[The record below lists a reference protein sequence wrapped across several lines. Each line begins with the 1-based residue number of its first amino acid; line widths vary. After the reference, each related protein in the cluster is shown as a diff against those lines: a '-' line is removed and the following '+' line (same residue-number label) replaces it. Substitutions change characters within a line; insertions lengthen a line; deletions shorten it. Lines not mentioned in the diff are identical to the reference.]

1 MRKISML
8 TIVVLA
14 LSLVFSA
21 LASAQT
27 KTIEAWHIY
36 VTNHQTRPTL
46 DNAIARFEA
55 ANPGVK
61 IESVPVVND
70 EYKTKLM
77 IAMGAGDEP
86 DIFLSWGG
94 GPLLEYVNAGK
105 VWDMKEALIETGLI
119 DNFMDVTLGPVS
131 FHDGIYGVPLNNVV
145 GAVVFYRTDIF
156 ERFGLKIPTTF
167 EELMEVGAV
176 LKANNIYPFT
186 LANFNRWTGSMF
198 FMYLVDRIGGPET
211 FANAANRTGG
221 AFNDEP
227 FVRAGEIIQELVAA
241 NMFPPGF
248 NSMNEDYGQSR
259 TLLYTGQAAMYL
271 MGSWATATI
280 TAENPDVLQY
290 IDFFPFPAVEG
301 GLGDPTNM
309 IGTPGNN
316 YFSIAASSE
325 NKELALEF
333 LRYMTDRTSA
343 ESLVKANAIPPF
355 VGGSDLLTNPLMI
368 KLFET
373 VESANHVQLWYD
385 QYLPPELAQVHLDTT
400 QALFGGTMTPQEAAD
415 RMEEAARRFY
425 NE

>member
-1 MRKISML
+1 MKRTGLVIA
-8 TIVVLA
+8 VLA
-14 LSLVFSA
+14 LCMMLSGAA
-21 LASAQT
+21 LAQ
-27 KTIEAWHIY
+27 TIEVWHIY
-36 VTNHQTRPTL
+36 VSNHQTRPTL
-46 DNAIARFEA
+46 DHAIERFEA

-61 IESVPVVND
+61 IESVPIVND

-77 IAMGAGDEP
+77 ISMGAGDEP

-105 VWDMKEALIETGLI
+105 VWDMKDALEETGLK
-119 DNFMDVTLGPVS
+119 DNFMDVTLGPVN
-131 FHDGIYGVPLNNVV
+131 FNGGIYGVPLNNVV
-145 GAVVFYRTDIF
+145 GAAIFYRTDIF
-156 ERFGLKIPTTF
+156 ERLGLEIPTTL
-167 EELMEVGAV
+167 EELYEVAEV

-211 FANAANRTGG
+211 FENAANRTGG

-227 FVRAGEIIQELVAA
+227 FVRAGEIIQDMVDAGF
-241 NMFPPGF
+241 FPPGF

-280 TAENPDVLQY
+280 TTENPDVLEN
-290 IDFFPFPAVEG
+290 IDFFLFPAVEG
-301 GLGDPTNM
+301 GKGDPTNM

-316 YFSIAASSE
+316 YFSISNKCE

-333 LRYMTDRTSA
+333 LRYMTDSTSA
-343 ESLVKANAIPPF
+343 ELLVQANAIPPF
-355 VGGSDLLTNPLMI
+355 VGGGDLLTNPLMI

-373 VESANHVQLWYD
+373 VQAANNVQLWYD

-400 QALFGGTMTPQEAAD
+400 QAIFGGSMTPQEAAD
-415 RMEEAARRFY
+415 AMEAAAQRFY

>member
-1 MRKISML
+1 MKRLGIL
-8 TIVVLA
+8 ATALA
-14 LSLVFSA
+14 LCLLLTAGA
-21 LASAQT
+21 LAQT
-27 KTIEAWHIY
+27 LEAWHIY
-36 VTNHQTRPTL
+36 VANHQTRPTL
-46 DNAIARFEA
+46 DHAIERFEA
-55 ANPGVK
+55 DNPGVK
-61 IESVPVVND
+61 IESVPIIND

-94 GPLLEYVNAGK
+94 GPLLEYVKAGK
-105 VWDMKEALIETGLI
+105 VWDMKDALIESGLM
-119 DNFMDVTLGPVS
+119 DNFMEVTLGPVT
-131 FHDGIYGVPLNNVV
+131 FDGGVYGVPLNNVV

-156 ERFGLKIPTTF
+156 ERLGLEIPTTL
-167 EELMEVGAV
+167 EELYAVAEV

-227 FVRAGEIIQELVAA
+227 FVRAGEIIQDMVKAGL
-241 NMFPPGF
+241 FPPGF

-280 TAENPDVLQY
+280 TTENPDVLQY

-301 GLGDPTNM
+301 GQGDPSNM

-316 YFSIAASSE
+316 YFSISASCE
-325 NKELALEF
+325 HKELALEF

-343 ESLVKANAIPPF
+343 ELLTQANAIPPF
-355 VGGSDLLTNPLMI
+355 VGGSELLTNPLMI

-373 VESANHVQLWYD
+373 VQAANHVQLWYD

-400 QALFGGTMTPQEAAD
+400 QAIFGLTMTPQEAAD
-415 RMEEAARRFY
+415 RMEEAARRYY

>member
-1 MRKISML
+1 VKRTGLVIA
-8 TIVVLA
+8 VLA
-14 LSLVFSA
+14 LCMMLSGAA
-21 LASAQT
+21 LAQ
-27 KTIEAWHIY
+27 TIEVWHIY
-36 VTNHQTRPTL
+36 VSNHQTRPTL
-46 DNAIARFEA
+46 DHAIERFEA

-61 IESVPVVND
+61 IESVPIVND

-77 IAMGAGDEP
+77 ISMGAGDEP

-105 VWDMKEALIETGLI
+105 VWDMKDALEETGLK
-119 DNFMDVTLGPVS
+119 DNFMDVTLGPVN
-131 FHDGIYGVPLNNVV
+131 FNGGIYGVPLNNVV
-145 GAVVFYRTDIF
+145 GAAIFYRTDIF
-156 ERFGLKIPTTF
+156 ERLGLEIPTTL
-167 EELMEVGAV
+167 EELYEVAEV

-211 FANAANRTGG
+211 FENAANRTGG

-227 FVRAGEIIQELVAA
+227 FVRAGEIIQDMVDAGF
-241 NMFPPGF
+241 FPPGF

-280 TAENPDVLQY
+280 TTENPDVLEN
-290 IDFFPFPAVEG
+290 IDFFLFPAVEG
-301 GLGDPTNM
+301 GKGDPTNM

-316 YFSIAASSE
+316 YFSISNKCE

-333 LRYMTDRTSA
+333 LRYMTDSTSA
-343 ESLVKANAIPPF
+343 ELLVQANAIPPF
-355 VGGSDLLTNPLMI
+355 VGGGDLLTNPLMI

-373 VESANHVQLWYD
+373 VQAANNVQLWYD

-400 QALFGGTMTPQEAAD
+400 QAIFGGTMTPQEAAD
-415 RMEEAARRFY
+415 AMEAAAQRFY
-425 NE
+425 NEQS

>member
-1 MRKISML
+1 MKRTGLVIA
-8 TIVVLA
+8 VLA
-14 LSLVFSA
+14 LCMMLSGAA
-21 LASAQT
+21 LAQ
-27 KTIEAWHIY
+27 TIEVWHIY
-36 VTNHQTRPTL
+36 VSNHQTRPTL
-46 DNAIARFEA
+46 DYAIERFEA

-61 IESVPVVND
+61 IESVPIVND

-77 IAMGAGDEP
+77 ISMGAGDEP

-105 VWDMKEALIETGLI
+105 VWDMKDALEETGLK
-119 DNFMDVTLGPVS
+119 DNFMDVTLGPVN
-131 FHDGIYGVPLNNVV
+131 FNGGIYGVPLNNVV
-145 GAVVFYRTDIF
+145 GAAIFYRTDIF
-156 ERFGLKIPTTF
+156 ERLGLEIPTTL
-167 EELMEVGAV
+167 EELYEVAEV

-211 FANAANRTGG
+211 FENAANRTGG

-227 FVRAGEIIQELVAA
+227 FVRAGEIIQDMVDAGF
-241 NMFPPGF
+241 FPPGF

-280 TAENPDVLQY
+280 TTENPDVLEN
-290 IDFFPFPAVEG
+290 IDFFLFPAVEG
-301 GLGDPTNM
+301 GKGDPTNM

-316 YFSIAASSE
+316 YFSISNKCE

-333 LRYMTDRTSA
+333 LRYMTDSTSA
-343 ESLVKANAIPPF
+343 ELLVQANAIPPF
-355 VGGSDLLTNPLMI
+355 VGGGDLLTNPLMI

-373 VESANHVQLWYD
+373 VQAANNVQLWYD

-400 QALFGGTMTPQEAAD
+400 QAIFGGTMTPQEAAD
-415 RMEEAARRFY
+415 AMEAAAQRFY

>member
-1 MRKISML
+1 MKKLGIFAIVMALCL
-8 TIVVLA
+8 T
-14 LSLVFSA
+14 FSA
-21 LASAQT
+21 AAFAQT
-27 KTIEAWHIY
+27 LEAWHIY
-36 VTNHQTRPTL
+36 VANHQTRPTL

-61 IESVPVVND
+61 IESVPIIND

-94 GPLLEYVNAGK
+94 GPLLEYVRAGK
-105 VWDMKEALIETGLI
+105 VWDMTEALNETGLI
-119 DNFMDVTLGPVS
+119 DNFMDVSLGPVK
-131 FHDGIYGVPLNNVV
+131 FDGGIYGVPLNNVV
-145 GAVVFYRTDIF
+145 GAAIFYRTDIF
-156 ERFGLKIPTTF
+156 ERLGLEIPTTM
-167 EELMEVGAV
+167 EELYEVAEV

-211 FANAANRTGG
+211 FENAANRTGG

-227 FVRAGEIIQELVAA
+227 FVRAGEMIQEMVQAGF
-241 NMFPPGF
+241 FPPGF

-271 MGSWATATI
+271 MGSWATATN
-280 TAENPDVLQY
+280 TTENPDLQQY

-301 GLGDPTNM
+301 GKGDPSNM

-316 YFSIAASSE
+316 YFSISSKCE
-325 NKELALEF
+325 NKDLAIEF
-333 LRYMTDRTSA
+333 LKYMTDKESA
-343 ESLVKANAIPPF
+343 QLLVQANAIPPF
-355 VGGSDLLTNPLMI
+355 VGGSELLTNPLMI

-373 VESANHVQLWYD
+373 VQAANNVQLWYD

-400 QALFGGTMTPQEAAD
+400 QAIFGGTMTPQEAAD

>member
-1 MRKISML
+1 MKRTGLVIA
-8 TIVVLA
+8 VLA
-14 LSLVFSA
+14 LCMMLSGAA
-21 LASAQT
+21 LAQ
-27 KTIEAWHIY
+27 TIEVWHIY
-36 VTNHQTRPTL
+36 VSNHQTRPTL
-46 DNAIARFEA
+46 DHAIERFEA

-61 IESVPVVND
+61 IESVPIVND

-77 IAMGAGDEP
+77 ISMGAGDEP

-105 VWDMKEALIETGLI
+105 VWDMKDALEETGLK
-119 DNFMDVTLGPVS
+119 DNFMDVTLGPVN
-131 FHDGIYGVPLNNVV
+131 FNGGIYGVPLNNVV
-145 GAVVFYRTDIF
+145 GAAIFYRTDIF
-156 ERFGLKIPTTF
+156 ERLGLEIPTTL
-167 EELMEVGAV
+167 EELYEVAEV

-211 FANAANRTGG
+211 FENAANRTGG

-227 FVRAGEIIQELVAA
+227 FVRAGEIIQDMVDAGF
-241 NMFPPGF
+241 FPPGF

-280 TAENPDVLQY
+280 TTENPDVLEN
-290 IDFFPFPAVEG
+290 IDFFLFPAVEG
-301 GLGDPTNM
+301 GKGDPTNM

-316 YFSIAASSE
+316 YFSISNKCE

-333 LRYMTDRTSA
+333 LRYMTDSTSA
-343 ESLVKANAIPPF
+343 ELLVQANAIPPF
-355 VGGSDLLTNPLMI
+355 VGGGDLLTNPLMI

-373 VESANHVQLWYD
+373 VQAANNVQLWYD

-400 QALFGGTMTPQEAAD
+400 QAIFGGTMTPQEAAD
-415 RMEEAARRFY
+415 AMEAAAQRFY

>member
-1 MRKISML
+1 MRRNSIL
-8 TIVVLA
+8 VIAVLA
-14 LSLVFSA
+14 LSMMFSG
-21 LASAQT
+21 LAMAQNLE
-27 KTIEAWHIY
+27 IWHIY
-36 VTNHQTRPTL
+36 VTNHQTRPML
-46 DNAIARFEA
+46 ENAIARFEA

-61 IESVPVVND
+61 VESIPVVND

-86 DIFLSWGG
+86 DLFLSWGG

-105 VWDMKEALIETGLI
+105 VWNMKDGLLETGLM
-119 DNFMDVTLGPVS
+119 DNFMEVTLGPVN

-156 ERFGLKIPTTF
+156 ERLGLEIPTNF
-167 EELMEVGAV
+167 DELMEVAKV
-176 LKANNIYPFT
+176 LRANNIHPFT
-186 LANFNRWTGSMF
+186 LANHNRWTGSMYY
-198 FMYLVDRIGGPET
+198 MYLVDRIGGPET

-227 FVRAGEIIQELVAA
+227 FVRAGEVIQEMVAA

-248 NSMNEDYGQSR
+248 NSMDEDYGQSR

-316 YFSIAASSE
+316 YFSIAESSP
-325 NKELALEF
+325 NKELALEL
-333 LRYMTDRTSA
+333 LRYMTDQTAA
-343 ESLVKANAIPPF
+343 EMLVEANAIPPF

-373 VESANHVQLWYD
+373 VEAANHVQLWYD

-400 QALFGGTMTPQEAAD
+400 QAVFGGSMTPQEAAD

>member
-1 MRKISML
+1 MPI
-8 TIVVLA
+8 I
-14 LSLVFSA
+14 
-21 LASAQT
+21 
-27 KTIEAWHIY
+27 
-36 VTNHQTRPTL
+36 
-46 DNAIARFEA
+46 
-55 ANPGVK
+55 
-61 IESVPVVND
+61 ND

-94 GPLLEYVNAGK
+94 GPLLEYVRAGK
-105 VWDMKEALIETGLI
+105 VWDMTEALNETGLI
-119 DNFMDVTLGPVS
+119 DNFMDVSLGPVK
-131 FHDGIYGVPLNNVV
+131 FDGGIYGVPLNNVV
-145 GAVVFYRTDIF
+145 GAAIFYRTDIF
-156 ERFGLKIPTTF
+156 ERLGLEIPTTM
-167 EELMEVGAV
+167 EELYEVAEV

-198 FMYLVDRIGGPET
+198 FMYLVDRIGGSET
-211 FANAANRTGG
+211 FENAANRTGG

-227 FVRAGEIIQELVAA
+227 FVRAGEMIQEMVQAGF
-241 NMFPPGF
+241 FPPGF

-280 TAENPDVLQY
+280 TTENPDVLQY

-301 GLGDPTNM
+301 GKGDPSNM

-316 YFSIAASSE
+316 YFSISSKCE
-325 NKELALEF
+325 NKDLAIEF
-333 LRYMTDRTSA
+333 LKYMTDKESA
-343 ESLVKANAIPPF
+343 QLLVQANAIPPF
-355 VGGSDLLTNPLMI
+355 VGGSELLTNPLMI

-373 VESANHVQLWYD
+373 VQAANNVQLWYD
-385 QYLPPELAQVHLDTT
+385 QYLPPDLAQVHLDTT
-400 QALFGGTMTPQEAAD
+400 QAIFGGTMTPQEAAD

>member
-1 MRKISML
+1 M
-8 TIVVLA
+8 
-14 LSLVFSA
+14 
-21 LASAQT
+21 
-27 KTIEAWHIY
+27 
-36 VTNHQTRPTL
+36 

-61 IESVPVVND
+61 IESVPIIND

-94 GPLLEYVNAGK
+94 GPLLEYVRAGK
-105 VWDMKEALIETGLI
+105 VWDMTEALNETGLI
-119 DNFMDVTLGPVS
+119 DNFMDVSLGPVK
-131 FHDGIYGVPLNNVV
+131 FDGGIYGVPLNNVV
-145 GAVVFYRTDIF
+145 GAAIFYRTDIF
-156 ERFGLKIPTTF
+156 ERLGLEIPTTM
-167 EELMEVGAV
+167 EELYEVAEV

-211 FANAANRTGG
+211 FENAANRTGG

-227 FVRAGEIIQELVAA
+227 FVRAGEMIQEMVQAGF
-241 NMFPPGF
+241 FPPGF

-280 TAENPDVLQY
+280 TTENPDVLQY

-301 GLGDPTNM
+301 GKGDPSNM

-316 YFSIAASSE
+316 YFSISSKCE
-325 NKELALEF
+325 NKDLAIEF
-333 LRYMTDRTSA
+333 LKYMTDKESA
-343 ESLVKANAIPPF
+343 QLLVQANAIPPF
-355 VGGSDLLTNPLMI
+355 VGGSELLTNPLMI

-373 VESANHVQLWYD
+373 VQAANNVQLWYD
-385 QYLPPELAQVHLDTT
+385 QYLPPDLAQVHLDTT
-400 QALFGGTMTPQEAAD
+400 QAIFGGTMTPQEAAD

>member
-1 MRKISML
+1 VKRTGLVIA
-8 TIVVLA
+8 VLA
-14 LSLVFSA
+14 LCMMLSGAA
-21 LASAQT
+21 LAQ
-27 KTIEAWHIY
+27 TIEVWHIY
-36 VTNHQTRPTL
+36 VSNHQTRPTL
-46 DNAIARFEA
+46 DHAIERFEA

-61 IESVPVVND
+61 IESVPIVND

-77 IAMGAGDEP
+77 ISMGAGDEP

-105 VWDMKEALIETGLI
+105 VWDMKDALEETGLK
-119 DNFMDVTLGPVS
+119 DNFMDVTLGPVN
-131 FHDGIYGVPLNNVV
+131 FNGGIYGVPLNNVV
-145 GAVVFYRTDIF
+145 GAAIFYRTDIF
-156 ERFGLKIPTTF
+156 ERLGLEIPTTL
-167 EELMEVGAV
+167 EELYEVAEV

-211 FANAANRTGG
+211 FENAANRTGG

-227 FVRAGEIIQELVAA
+227 FVRAGEIIQDMVDAGF
-241 NMFPPGF
+241 FPPGF

-280 TAENPDVLQY
+280 TTENPDVLEN
-290 IDFFPFPAVEG
+290 IDFFLFPAVEG
-301 GLGDPTNM
+301 GKGDPTNM

-316 YFSIAASSE
+316 YFSISNKCE

-333 LRYMTDRTSA
+333 LRYMTDSTSA
-343 ESLVKANAIPPF
+343 ELLVQANAIPPF
-355 VGGSDLLTNPLMI
+355 VGGGDLLTNPLMI

-373 VESANHVQLWYD
+373 VQAANNVQLWYD

-400 QALFGGTMTPQEAAD
+400 QAIFGGTMTPQEAAD
-415 RMEEAARRFY
+415 AMEAAAQRFY

>member
-1 MRKISML
+1 MML
-8 TIVVLA
+8 SGA
-14 LSLVFSA
+14 A
-21 LASAQT
+21 LAQ
-27 KTIEAWHIY
+27 TIEVWHIY
-36 VTNHQTRPTL
+36 VSNHQTRPTL
-46 DNAIARFEA
+46 DHAIERFEA

-61 IESVPVVND
+61 IESVPIVND

-77 IAMGAGDEP
+77 ISMGAGDEP

-105 VWDMKEALIETGLI
+105 VWDMKDALEETGLK
-119 DNFMDVTLGPVS
+119 DNFMDVTLGPVN
-131 FHDGIYGVPLNNVV
+131 FNGGIYGVPLNNVV
-145 GAVVFYRTDIF
+145 GAAIFYRTDIF
-156 ERFGLKIPTTF
+156 ERLGLEIPTTL
-167 EELMEVGAV
+167 EELYEVAEV

-211 FANAANRTGG
+211 FENAANRTGG

-227 FVRAGEIIQELVAA
+227 FVRAGEIIQDMVDAGF
-241 NMFPPGF
+241 FPPGF

-280 TAENPDVLQY
+280 TTENPDVLEN
-290 IDFFPFPAVEG
+290 IDFFLFPAVEG
-301 GLGDPTNM
+301 GKGDPTNM

-316 YFSIAASSE
+316 YFSISNKCE

-333 LRYMTDRTSA
+333 LRYMTDSTSA
-343 ESLVKANAIPPF
+343 ELLVQANAIPPF
-355 VGGSDLLTNPLMI
+355 VGGGDLLTNPLMI

-373 VESANHVQLWYD
+373 VQAANNVQLWYD

-400 QALFGGTMTPQEAAD
+400 QAIFGGTMTPQEAAD
-415 RMEEAARRFY
+415 AMEAAAQRFY

>member
-1 MRKISML
+1 MML
-8 TIVVLA
+8 SGA
-14 LSLVFSA
+14 A
-21 LASAQT
+21 LAQ
-27 KTIEAWHIY
+27 TIEVWHIY
-36 VTNHQTRPTL
+36 VSNHQTRPTL
-46 DNAIARFEA
+46 DHAIERFEA

-61 IESVPVVND
+61 IESVPIVND

-77 IAMGAGDEP
+77 ISMGAGDEP

-105 VWDMKEALIETGLI
+105 VWDMKDALEETGLK
-119 DNFMDVTLGPVS
+119 DNFMDVTLGPVN
-131 FHDGIYGVPLNNVV
+131 FNGGIYGVPLNNVV
-145 GAVVFYRTDIF
+145 GAAIFYRTDIF
-156 ERFGLKIPTTF
+156 ERLGLEIPTTL
-167 EELMEVGAV
+167 EELYEVAEV

-211 FANAANRTGG
+211 FENAANRTGG

-227 FVRAGEIIQELVAA
+227 FVRAGEIIQDMVDAGF
-241 NMFPPGF
+241 FPPGF

-280 TAENPDVLQY
+280 TTENPDVLEN
-290 IDFFPFPAVEG
+290 IDFFLFPAVEG
-301 GLGDPTNM
+301 GKGDPTNM

-316 YFSIAASSE
+316 YFSISNKCE

-333 LRYMTDRTSA
+333 LRYMTDSTSA
-343 ESLVKANAIPPF
+343 ELLVQANAIPPF
-355 VGGSDLLTNPLMI
+355 VGGGDLLTNPLMI

-373 VESANHVQLWYD
+373 VQAANNVQLWYD
-385 QYLPPELAQVHLDTT
+385 QYLPPELAQIHLDTT
-400 QALFGGTMTPQEAAD
+400 QAIFGGTMTPQEAAD
-415 RMEEAARRFY
+415 AMEAAAQRFY

>member
-1 MRKISML
+1 VKRTGLVIA
-8 TIVVLA
+8 VLA
-14 LSLVFSA
+14 LCMMLSGAA
-21 LASAQT
+21 LAQ
-27 KTIEAWHIY
+27 TIEVWHIY
-36 VTNHQTRPTL
+36 VSNHQTRPTL
-46 DNAIARFEA
+46 DHAIERFEA

-61 IESVPVVND
+61 IESVPIVND

-77 IAMGAGDEP
+77 ISMGAGDEP
-86 DIFLSWGG
+86 DIFLSLGG
-94 GPLLEYVNAGK
+94 GPLLEYVNPGK
-105 VWDMKEALIETGLI
+105 VWDMKDALEETGLK
-119 DNFMDVTLGPVS
+119 DNFMDVTLGPVN
-131 FHDGIYGVPLNNVV
+131 FNGGIYGVPLNNVV
-145 GAVVFYRTDIF
+145 GAAIFYRTDIF
-156 ERFGLKIPTTF
+156 ERLGLEIPTTL
-167 EELMEVGAV
+167 EELYEVAEV

-211 FANAANRTGG
+211 FENAANRTGG

-227 FVRAGEIIQELVAA
+227 FVRAGEIIQDMVDAGF
-241 NMFPPGF
+241 FPPGF

-280 TAENPDVLQY
+280 TTENPDVLEN
-290 IDFFPFPAVEG
+290 IDFFLFPAVEG
-301 GLGDPTNM
+301 GKGDPTNM

-316 YFSIAASSE
+316 YFSISNKCE

-333 LRYMTDRTSA
+333 LRYMTDSTSA
-343 ESLVKANAIPPF
+343 ELLVQANAIPPF
-355 VGGSDLLTNPLMI
+355 VGGGDLLTNPLMI

-373 VESANHVQLWYD
+373 VQAANNVQLWYD

-400 QALFGGTMTPQEAAD
+400 QAIFGGTMTPQEAAD
-415 RMEEAARRFY
+415 AMEAAAQRFY

>member
-1 MRKISML
+1 MKRTGLVIA
-8 TIVVLA
+8 VLA
-14 LSLVFSA
+14 LCMMLSGAA
-21 LASAQT
+21 LAQ
-27 KTIEAWHIY
+27 TIEVWHIY
-36 VTNHQTRPTL
+36 VSNHQTRPTL
-46 DNAIARFEA
+46 DHAIERFEA

-61 IESVPVVND
+61 IESVPIVND

-77 IAMGAGDEP
+77 ISMGAGDEP

-105 VWDMKEALIETGLI
+105 VWDMKDALEETGLK
-119 DNFMDVTLGPVS
+119 DNFMDVTLGPVN
-131 FHDGIYGVPLNNVV
+131 FNGGIYGVPLNNVV
-145 GAVVFYRTDIF
+145 GAAIFYRTDIF
-156 ERFGLKIPTTF
+156 ERLGLEIPTTL
-167 EELMEVGAV
+167 EELYEVAEV

-211 FANAANRTGG
+211 FENAANRTGG

-227 FVRAGEIIQELVAA
+227 FVRAGEIIQDMVDAGF
-241 NMFPPGF
+241 FPPGF

-280 TAENPDVLQY
+280 TTENPDVLEN
-290 IDFFPFPAVEG
+290 IDFFLFPAVEG
-301 GLGDPTNM
+301 GKGDPTNM

-316 YFSIAASSE
+316 YFSISNKCE

-333 LRYMTDRTSA
+333 LRYMTDSTSA
-343 ESLVKANAIPPF
+343 ELLVQANAIPPF
-355 VGGSDLLTNPLMI
+355 VGGGDLLTNPLMI

-373 VESANHVQLWYD
+373 VQAANNVQLWYD
-385 QYLPPELAQVHLDTT
+385 QYLPPELAQIHLDTT
-400 QALFGGTMTPQEAAD
+400 QAIFGGTMTPQEAAD
-415 RMEEAARRFY
+415 AMEAAAQRFY